1 MAKLCPRGKAAA
13 KRKFKVYPSAYAN
26 MYASAV
32 CSGNLTPGG
41 KKNRKKA
48 MGGGMMDKRMGLRFG
63 GPKSLETK
71 MDEKKADQTK
81 NVKKLMTQSDA
92 YDPEARFIKGTRA
105 SNYGTTNFIRR
116 TTDQTNLKEAVKKVK
131 KENPGFNVRVMKPEE
146 MPLKRIRKRKPV
158 SNLQKKTKFVEP
170 SRPSQKPEE
179 KKPTQ
184 KLSRGGRVMYKSG
197 SKGCKLAMRGKG
209 RAYGKNS

>member
-1 MAKLCPRGKAAA
+1 
-13 KRKFKVYPSAYAN
+13 
-26 MYASAV
+26 
-32 CSGNLTPGG
+32 
-41 KKNRKKA
+41 
-48 MGGGMMDKRMGLRFG
+48 MGLRFG

-92 YDPEARFIKGTRA
+92 YDPETRFIKGTRA

-116 TTDQTNLKEAVKKVK
+116 TTDQTNLKEAVKKAR

-146 MPLKRIRKRKPV
+146 MPLKRIRNRKPV
-158 SNLQKKTKFVEP
+158 SKLQKKTKFVEP

>member
-32 CSGNLTPGG
+32 CSGKVTPGG

-48 MGGGMMDKRMGLRFG
+48 MGGGMMDKRIGLKFG
-63 GPKSLETK
+63 AGPKPLETE

-81 NVKKLMTQSDA
+81 NVKRLMTQSDA
-92 YDPEARFIKGTRA
+92 YDPEKRFIKGTKKGQ
-105 SNYGTTNFIRR
+105 YGSTNFIRV
-116 TTDQTNLKEAVKKVK
+116 TTDQTNLKEAVEKAKKD
-131 KENPGFNVRVMKPEE
+131 NPGFRVSILKPED
-146 MPLKRIRKRKPV
+146 MRLPRSKREKR
-158 SNLQKKTKFVEP
+158 
-170 SRPSQKPEE
+170 SQKS
-179 KKPTQ
+179 K
-184 KLSRGGRVMYKSG
+184 GGRVGLKSG
-197 SKGCKLAMRGKG
+197 SKGCKLAMKGKG